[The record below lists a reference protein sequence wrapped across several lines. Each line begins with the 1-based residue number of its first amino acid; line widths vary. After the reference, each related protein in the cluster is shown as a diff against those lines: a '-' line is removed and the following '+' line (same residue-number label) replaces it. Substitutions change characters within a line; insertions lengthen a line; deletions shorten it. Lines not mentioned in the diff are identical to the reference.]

1 MEKLPGNTAPGNR
14 HFFKKEERLKSKKQM
29 EKLFSEGS
37 AFLAYPLK
45 VVHAEVDF
53 EGPYPARATFAVSK
67 KLFKKA
73 VKRNVIK
80 RRMREAYRLNKQQ
93 LYSALSGQKK
103 AIVFIY
109 IGKEILDFRTI
120 EKAMMRSI
128 TMLTKSST
136 PNP

>member
-14 HFFKKEERLKSKKQM
+14 QFFKKEERLKSKKQM

-45 VVHAEVDF
+45 VVHANVDF
-53 EGPYPARATFAVSK
+53 EGHYPARATFAVSK

-73 VKRNVIK
+73 VKRNLIK
-80 RRMREAYRLNKQQ
+80 RRIREAYRLNKQQ

-103 AIVFIY
+103 VIVFIY
-109 IGKEILDFRTI
+109 IGKEILDYRTI
-120 EKAMMRSI
+120 EKAMLRSI
-128 TMLTKSST
+128 AMLIKFSI